1 MRAAILTE
9 LRAPL
14 EIDEVRPPDSLGFGQ
29 VRVRV
34 AYSGICGSQLG
45 EIDGVKGPD
54 AHLPHLLGH
63 EGSGHVLEIGEGV
76 TRVAPGDRV
85 VLHWMPGP
93 GIGSAPPSYARDGR
107 RVNAGWVTTFN
118 DEAVVSENRV
128 TPLPDG
134 IALDLAPLLGCAV
147 TTGLGVIVNDAQVR
161 IGESVVVF
169 GVGGVG
175 LCAVQGAAMVSGNPV
190 IAIDLHLSRLELAS
204 RIGATHTVDASKGD
218 AEAGVREILGSDGAD
233 VVIENTGNP
242 RVIELAYELTAPSGR
257 TVLVGVP
264 PRDDLPRI
272 FTLPLHFGKT
282 LTGSK
287 GGGARPEVDIPRY
300 AGLAKAGRL
309 ALEPLITDRYPL
321 ERVNDAIEDLRA
333 GRVAGR
339 CLIDMTPYKESG

>member
-1 MRAAILTE
+1 MMAAILTR

-14 EIDEVRPPDSLGFGQ
+14 EIDDVRAPEWLGFGQ

-45 EIDGVKGPD
+45 EIEGVKGPD
-54 AHLPHLLGH
+54 AYLPHLLGH
-63 EGSGHVLEIGEGV
+63 EGSGEVLETGAGV

-85 VLHWMPGP
+85 VLHWMRGP
-93 GIGSAPPSYARDGR
+93 GIESAPPDYARGGQ

-118 DEAVVSENRV
+118 EEAIVSENRV

-134 IALDLAPLLGCAV
+134 IDLDLAPLLGCAV
-147 TTGLGVIVNDAQVR
+147 TTGLGVIVNDAKVR

-175 LCAVQGAAMVSGNPV
+175 LCTIQGAAMVSANPV
-190 IAIDLHLSRLELAS
+190 IAVDLHASRLELAT
-204 RIGATHTVDASKGD
+204 RVGATHGIDASRED
-218 AEAGVREILGSDGAD
+218 AADAVRGIVGSDGAD

-242 RVIELAYELTAPSGR
+242 RVIELAYELTAPKGR

-272 FTLPLHFGKT
+272 FTLPLHFGKA
-282 LTGSK
+282 LMGSE

-300 AGLAKAGRL
+300 AALAEAGRL
-309 ALEPLITDRYPL
+309 ALAPLITNRYPL
-321 ERVNDAIEDLRA
+321 DRVNDAIEDLRS

-339 CLIDMTPYKESG
+339 CLIEMALSKDDA